1 MPRFI
6 PRTTTSVFVASLVLS
21 LVAVMP
27 SSAEA
32 QALGSRPLFIITGE
46 TGGGLD
52 VAARLLAPGLS
63 AKLGQQVVVENRG
76 FAVAPLNVSK
86 AKPDGQTLLF
96 YGSPFWL
103 APFMREV
110 TYDPLKDFLPISLV
124 SQAPTVLVVHPSLP
138 VHTVQDLVK
147 LAKARPGALTY
158 AASAPGSPSHMAGEL
173 FKAMAKI
180 DMLGVP
186 YKGAGQVMNDLLG
199 GQIQLTFA
207 AAASIRPYINSGRL
221 RAIAV
226 TSAQPTPLFP
236 GLPAVSSADLAGYKL
251 VSSLGFFAPAGTPA
265 AVISSLNEA
274 IVQVATAPALK
285 ERFFNAGA
293 EVIGGGPKELEAQ
306 MRSEMDVLGKLIR
319 TVGIRSD

>member
-1 MPRFI
+1 MNHRAFAAAVPLVTAALVGMPF
-6 PRTTTSVFVASLVLS
+6 
-21 LVAVMP
+21 
-27 SSAEA
+27 EA
-32 QALGSRPLFIITGE
+32 RAQIIGSRPVAIITGE

-52 VAARLLAPGLS
+52 VVARLLAPGLS

-76 FAVAPLNVSK
+76 FAIAPIAVQK

-110 TYDPLKDFLPISLV
+110 SYDPIKDFMPISMV
-124 SQAPTVLVVHPSLP
+124 SQAPTVLVVHPTFP
-138 VHTVQDLVK
+138 VRSVQELVK
-147 LAKARPGALTY
+147 LAKARPGAITY

-207 AAASIRPYINSGRL
+207 AAASIRPYINSGRV
-221 RAIAV
+221 RALAV
-226 TSAQPTPLFP
+226 TSAEPTPLFP
-236 GLPAVSSADLAGYKL
+236 GLPTIASANLPGYKL
-251 VSSLGFFAPAGTPA
+251 VSSLGFFAPLGTPA
-265 AVISSLNEA
+265 ATISALTETIN
-274 IVQVATAPALK
+274 QVATAPTLK
-285 ERFFNAGA
+285 ERFYNAGA
-293 EVIGGGPKELEAQ
+293 DVVAGGPKELEAQ

-319 TVGIRSD
+319 TVGIKSE